1 MESQSIQT
9 SFKLVFK
16 WLSIMFLMAAFFVG
30 LSYQTQAAKAADITA
45 SMSGISAS
53 DALYDGQPVTSTT
66 VANWDKSSYYR
77 LNYNFT
83 IKAGTQVKTGD
94 TATVSLPTGTH
105 FHDLQNFDLK
115 SPDGSVVGH
124 FSAAAGATTGTI
136 TFTDYFTKN
145 NNDMGGHLE
154 FDVSGDADGGGT
166 QSGNYVNKAGFPWQG
181 TWKDGKNYD
190 LDQKGNFQYV
200 EWDAKINPNKK
211 TLTNVSVT
219 DTMQNTTSQQLL
231 PDTMALEFD
240 STGAEVPASDY
251 QITYLPTS
259 ESPTSFTIKWN
270 GTLNQA
276 VNILYLAKVTDTA
289 YRTTGSAI
297 TLNNKIKISG
307 TDKGDG
313 SGAGSDIDVASG
325 AANAHVNLGG
335 NGGGSGTA
343 YDLNV
348 TKKWVDVPNGVTTP
362 AIKAELYANGKSTG
376 KIITLDTAN
385 QYSGTFSGL
394 NEKDSDGKK
403 ITYTVAEV
411 KVPDGYSGTTTP
423 QSFDKDNNATL
434 TNKYNPETPSTR
446 TIKVNKVWQGVPT
459 GVQTPEVTATLYA
472 NGKST
477 GKTVTLNQANHY
489 SDEFTDIPET
499 DSSGKTITYTVIET
513 SIPTGYS
520 SDNKGVA
527 PVVNGT
533 ATLKNIYTAKTT
545 TTITVK
551 KNWQGVPNGT
561 TTPSV
566 VATLYANG
574 KSTGKT
580 VTLNGSNGYRA
591 EFDNLPQT
599 DADGQAIVY
608 TVVESAVDGY
618 TPTVNGQI
626 SPKNGVVTLTN
637 VYQPKKTPIK
647 VKKVWQDGAS
657 WYQYA

>member
-16 WLSIMFLMAAFFVG
+16 WLSTMFLMAAFFVG

-231 PDTMALEFD
+231 PEKL
-240 STGAEVPASDY
+240 S
-251 QITYLPTS
+251 
-259 ESPTSFTIKWN
+259 
-270 GTLNQA
+270 
-276 VNILYLAKVTDTA
+276 
-289 YRTTGSAI
+289 
-297 TLNNKIKISG
+297 KIS
-307 TDKGDG
+307 
-313 SGAGSDIDVASG
+313 
-325 AANAHVNLGG
+325 
-335 NGGGSGTA
+335 
-343 YDLNV
+343 
-348 TKKWVDVPNGVTTP
+348 
-362 AIKAELYANGKSTG
+362 
-376 KIITLDTAN
+376 
-385 QYSGTFSGL
+385 
-394 NEKDSDGKK
+394 
-403 ITYTVAEV
+403 
-411 KVPDGYSGTTTP
+411 
-423 QSFDKDNNATL
+423 
-434 TNKYNPETPSTR
+434 
-446 TIKVNKVWQGVPT
+446 
-459 GVQTPEVTATLYA
+459 
-472 NGKST
+472 
-477 GKTVTLNQANHY
+477 
-489 SDEFTDIPET
+489 
-499 DSSGKTITYTVIET
+499 
-513 SIPTGYS
+513 
-520 SDNKGVA
+520 
-527 PVVNGT
+527 
-533 ATLKNIYTAKTT
+533 
-545 TTITVK
+545 
-551 KNWQGVPNGT
+551 
-561 TTPSV
+561 
-566 VATLYANG
+566 
-574 KSTGKT
+574 
-580 VTLNGSNGYRA
+580 
-591 EFDNLPQT
+591 
-599 DADGQAIVY
+599 
-608 TVVESAVDGY
+608 
-618 TPTVNGQI
+618 
-626 SPKNGVVTLTN
+626 
-637 VYQPKKTPIK
+637 
-647 VKKVWQDGAS
+647 
-657 WYQYA
+657 